1 MGPGFKLKLSRKSW
15 IARCQVASIGTYLYN
30 FNYKHTK
37 TSKHTRQMYAL
48 LGVSHLYCRVSHFTS
63 PSSASHTSN
72 KGRTGPSSEPAPSLS
87 KRPHHRPH
95 HRCLEQGGFNTSSG
109 DQRVKHAMP
118 SGAPLQAAQV
128 NVHPIQKVAEWIDY
142 INCIILY
149 LFNVKNPRSEWA
161 FPLLTIINHY

>member
-1 MGPGFKLKLSRKSW
+1 MAKQARWEMGPRFKLKLIRKSW

-30 FNYKHTK
+30 FKYKHTK

-48 LGVSHLYCRVSHFTS
+48 LGVSHLYCRVSHFTG

-87 KRPHHRPH
+87 KRPHHR
-95 HRCLEQGGFNTSSG
+95 CLEQDGFNTSSG

-128 NVHPIQKVAEWIDY
+128 NVIPFRKLLSGLIISY
-142 INCIILY
+142 YIILS
-149 LFNVKNPRSEWA
+149 F
-161 FPLLTIINHY
+161 

>member
-1 MGPGFKLKLSRKSW
+1 MGPRFKLKLIRKSW

-30 FNYKHTK
+30 FKYKHTK

-48 LGVSHLYCRVSHFTS
+48 LGVSHLYCRVSHFTG

-87 KRPHHRPH
+87 KRPHHR
-95 HRCLEQGGFNTSSG
+95 CLEQDGFNTSSG

-128 NVHPIQKVAEWIDY
+128 NVHPIQKVAEWVDY
-142 INCIILY
+142 IILY
-149 LFNVKNPRSEWA
+149 H
-161 FPLLTIINHY
+161 TIFLMWRIQDRNKHSGSCL